1 MRCIVIKKLNI
12 RFYCFL
18 LLVTAAFIF
27 AVPVNSIAKEKK
39 FRFSYSIFFPPTH
52 AQCKAGVAWA
62 KEIEKRSN
70 GQIEI
75 TVYPGGTLTKAPQVY
90 DGVVNGISDIG
101 MSCFAY
107 TRGRF
112 PLLEGLDLPVGYPDG
127 KTATRIATAI
137 TKEFNPK
144 EVQDTKVLY
153 IHAHGPGVLHAKK
166 KAVKELADLKG
177 MKIRSTGLSAKI
189 IKTLGALPVAM
200 PQGDTY
206 EALQKGTVDG
216 TIGPIEVLKGW
227 KQGEVIK
234 YSTEMPGIG
243 YTTSMFVVMNKRKWQ
258 SLPDN
263 LQKIFDDV
271 SSEWVAV
278 QGQAWDDADAAGRAY
293 TLEKGNQIYTLS
305 ATESA
310 KWKAKVQPILDAY
323 VKKTTSK
330 GMPGDQVITRIKE
343 LLSK

>member
-1 MRCIVIKKLNI
+1 MNRKKEF
-12 RFYCFL
+12 RFCYFL
-18 LLVTAAFIF
+18 LLMAAAILFIF
-27 AVPVNSIAKEKK
+27 PANSIAKEKK
-39 FRFSYSIFFPPTH
+39 INLSYSIFFPPTH
-52 AQCKAGVAWA
+52 SQCKAGMAWA

-70 GQIEI
+70 GQIAI

-127 KTATRIATAI
+127 KTATKIATAI
-137 TKEFNPK
+137 TREFNPK

-153 IHAHGPGVLHAKK
+153 IHAHGPGVLHTKK
-166 KAVKELADLKG
+166 RAVQKLADLKG
-177 MKIRSTGLSAKI
+177 LKIRSTGLSAKI
-189 IKTLGALPVAM
+189 VKSLGALPVAM

-234 YSTEMPGIG
+234 YSTDIPSIG

-258 SLPDN
+258 ALPDN
-263 LQKIFDDV
+263 LKKIFEDV
-271 SSEWVAV
+271 SAEWVAI

-293 TLEKGNQIYTLS
+293 TLERGNQIYSLS
-305 ATESA
+305 EAESA
-310 KWKAKVQPILDAY
+310 KWKAQVKPILDDY

-330 GMPGDQVITRIKE
+330 GLPGDKVVARIKE
-343 LLSK
+343 LLN

>member
-1 MRCIVIKKLNI
+1 MSQKAGI
-12 RFYCFL
+12 RFCCLIILAVVAIFL
-18 LLVTAAFIF
+18 L
-27 AVPVNSIAKEKK
+27 PVNGIAKEKK
-39 FRFSYSIFFPPTH
+39 IRLSYSIFFPPTH

-62 KEIEKRSN
+62 REIEKRSN
-70 GQIEI
+70 GQVEI

-112 PLLEGLDLPVGYPDG
+112 PLLEGLDLPLGYPDG
-127 KTATRIATAI
+127 KTATKIATAI

-153 IHAHGPGVLHAKK
+153 VHAHGPGVLHTKK
-166 KAVKELADLKG
+166 VAVLQLSDLKG

-216 TIGPIEVLKGW
+216 TIGPMEVLKGW

-234 YSTEMPGIG
+234 YSTELPGLG

-258 SLPDN
+258 ALPEN

-271 SSEWVAV
+271 SREWIAV
-278 QGQAWDDADAAGRAY
+278 QGQAWDDADAAGRAF
-293 TLEKGNQIYTLS
+293 TLKKGNKINTLS
-305 ATESA
+305 EAESA
-310 KWKAKVQPILDAY
+310 KWQAQVKPIMDDY
-323 VKKTTSK
+323 IKKTTSK
-330 GMPGDQVITRIKE
+330 GLPGDKVIARIKE
-343 LLSK
+343 MLK

>member
-1 MRCIVIKKLNI
+1 MNRARKTRIN
-12 RFYCFL
+12 CFL
-18 LLVTAAFIF
+18 MVVAAILLFI
-27 AVPVNSIAKEKK
+27 PVNSIAKEKK
-39 FRFSYSIFFPPTH
+39 IRLSYSIFFPPSHT
-52 AQCKAGVAWA
+52 QCKAGEAWA

-70 GQIEI
+70 GQVEI

-90 DGVVNGISDIG
+90 DGVVSGISDIG

-112 PLLEGLDLPVGYPDG
+112 PLLEGLDLPNGYPDG
-127 KTATRIATAI
+127 KTATKIATAI

-144 EVQDTKVLY
+144 EVQDTEVLY
-153 IHAHGPGVLHAKK
+153 VHAHGPGVLHTKK
-166 KAVKELADLKG
+166 QPVQHLADLKG
-177 MKIRSTGLSAKI
+177 LKIRSTGLSAKI
-189 IKTLGALPVAM
+189 VKTLGALPVAM

-234 YSTEMPGIG
+234 YSTELPGIG
-243 YTTSMFVVMNKRKWQ
+243 YTTSMFVVMNKRKWLA
-258 SLPDN
+258 LPDN
-263 LQKIFDDV
+263 LKKIFTDV

-293 TLEKGNQIYTLS
+293 TLKKGNQINTLS
-305 ATESA
+305 EAESA
-310 KWKAKVQPILDAY
+310 KWKAKVKPILDNY

-330 GMPGDQVITRIKE
+330 GLPGDKVVARIQE
-343 LLSK
+343 MLN

>member
-1 MRCIVIKKLNI
+1 MNRKKAV
-12 RFYCFL
+12 RYYCFL
-18 LLVTAAFIF
+18 LLMATAIIF
-27 AVPVNSIAKEKK
+27 TLPANGIAKEKK
-39 FRFSYSIFFPPTH
+39 IRLSYSIFFPPTH
-52 AQCKAGVAWA
+52 AQCKAGEAWA
-62 KEIEKRSN
+62 KEIEKRSD
-70 GQIEI
+70 GKIEI

-112 PLLEGLDLPVGYPDG
+112 PLLEGIDLPVGYPDG
-127 KTATRIATAI
+127 KTATKIATAI

-153 IHAHGPGVLHAKK
+153 VHAHGPGVLHTKK
-166 KAVKELADLKG
+166 KAVQKLSDLKG

-234 YSTEMPGIG
+234 YSTDIPSIG
-243 YTTSMFVVMNKRKWQ
+243 YTTSMFVVMNKKKWGA
-258 SLPDN
+258 LPDDMK
-263 LQKIFDDV
+263 KIFEDV
-271 SSEWVAV
+271 SNEWIAI
-278 QGQAWDDADAAGRAY
+278 QGQAWDDADAAGRTY
-293 TLEKGNQIYTLS
+293 TLKKGNKVYALTE
-305 ATESA
+305 AESA
-310 KWKAKVQPILDAY
+310 KWKAKVEPILDDY
-323 VKKTTSK
+323 VKKTTSR
-330 GMPGDQVITRIKE
+330 GLPGDKVVARIKE
-343 LLSK
+343 MLK

>member
-1 MRCIVIKKLNI
+1 MIYEQNKKNPHSLFSPDSRCNPFVYTRPEPRQREKSSP
-12 RFYCFL
+12 L
-18 LLVTAAFIF
+18 LQHLLS
-27 AVPVNSIAKEKK
+27 PS
-39 FRFSYSIFFPPTH
+39 H
-52 AQCKAGVAWA
+52 AQCIAGEAWA

-70 GQIEI
+70 GQVEI

-127 KTATRIATAI
+127 KTATKIATAI

-153 IHAHGPGVLHAKK
+153 IHAHGPGVLHTKK
-166 KAVKELADLKG
+166 KPVQQLSDLKG
-177 MKIRSTGLSAKI
+177 LKIRSTGLSAKI
-189 IKTLGALPVAM
+189 VKTLGALPVAM

-234 YSTEMPGIG
+234 YSTDLPGIG
-243 YTTSMFVVMNKRKWQ
+243 YTTSMFVVMNKSKWQ
-258 SLPDN
+258 ALPDN
-263 LQKIFDDV
+263 LKKIFEDV

-278 QGQAWDDADAAGRAY
+278 QGQAWDDADTAGRAY
-293 TLEKGNQIYTLS
+293 TLEKGNKIYALS
-305 ATESA
+305 EAESA
-310 KWKAKVQPILDAY
+310 KWKAKVKPILDDY
-323 VKKTTSK
+323 IKKTTSK
-330 GMPGDQVITRIKE
+330 GLPGDKVVARINEMLK
-343 LLSK
+343 

>member
-1 MRCIVIKKLNI
+1 MNRKKEF
-12 RFYCFL
+12 RFCYFL
-18 LLVTAAFIF
+18 LLMAAAILFIF
-27 AVPVNSIAKEKK
+27 PANSIAKEKK
-39 FRFSYSIFFPPTH
+39 IKLSYSIFFPPTH
-52 AQCKAGVAWA
+52 SQCKAGEAWA

-70 GQIEI
+70 GQITI

-127 KTATRIATAI
+127 KTATKIATTI

-153 IHAHGPGVLHAKK
+153 VHAHGPGVLHTKK
-166 KAVKELADLKG
+166 KAVHELADLKG
-177 MKIRSTGLSAKI
+177 LKVRSTGLSAKI
-189 IKTLGALPVAM
+189 VKTLGALPVAM

-234 YSTEMPGIG
+234 YSTDIPGIG
-243 YTTSMFVVMNKRKWQ
+243 YTTSMFVVMNKSKWQ
-258 SLPDN
+258 ALPDN
-263 LQKIFDDV
+263 LKKIFEDV
-271 SSEWVAV
+271 SDEWVAV

-293 TLEKGNQIYTLS
+293 TLERGNQIYTLS
-305 ATESA
+305 EAESA
-310 KWKAKVQPILDAY
+310 KWKAQVKPIMDDY
-323 VKKTTSK
+323 IKKTTSR
-330 GMPGDQVITRIKE
+330 GLPGDKVVARIKE
-343 LLSK
+343 LLN

>member
-1 MRCIVIKKLNI
+1 MTRKVD
-12 RFYCFL
+12 RRYCSIML
-18 LLVTAAFIF
+18 LLAVAIIF
-27 AVPVNSIAKEKK
+27 AVPVNSLAKEKK
-39 FRFSYSIFFPPTH
+39 FRLSYSIFFPPTH
-52 AQCKAGVAWA
+52 AQCIAGEAWA

-127 KTATRIATAI
+127 KTATRIATKIAE
-137 TKEFNPK
+137 EFNPK
-144 EVQDTKVLY
+144 EVRDTKVLY
-153 IHAHGPGVLHAKK
+153 IHAHGPGVLHSKK
-166 KAVKELADLKG
+166 RAIQHLADLKG
-177 MKIRSTGLSAKI
+177 MKVRSTGLSAKI
-189 IKTLGALPVAM
+189 VKTLGALPVAM

-227 KQGEVIK
+227 KQGEVIQ
-234 YSTEMPGIG
+234 YSTEIPGIG

-258 SLPDN
+258 ALPDN
-263 LQKIFDDV
+263 LKKIFTDV
-271 SSEWVAV
+271 SREWVAV

-293 TLEKGNQIYTLS
+293 TLERGNKIYTLTES
-305 ATESA
+305 ESA
-310 KWKAKVQPILDAY
+310 KWKTKVKPILDDY
-323 VKKTTSK
+323 
-330 GMPGDQVITRIKE
+330 IK
-343 LLSK
+343 

>member
-1 MRCIVIKKLNI
+1 M
-12 RFYCFL
+12 L
-18 LLVTAAFIF
+18 LLAVTIIF
-27 AVPVNSIAKEKK
+27 TFPVNSIAKEKK
-39 FRFSYSIFFPPTH
+39 IKLSYSIFFPPTH

-70 GQIEI
+70 GQLTI

-127 KTATRIATAI
+127 KTATKIATTI

-153 IHAHGPGVLHAKK
+153 IHAHGPGVLHTKK
-166 KAVKELADLKG
+166 KAVQNLADLKG

-234 YSTEMPGIG
+234 YSTDLPGIG
-243 YTTSMFVVMNKRKWQ
+243 YTTSMFVVMNKSKWQ
-258 SLPDN
+258 ALPDN
-263 LQKIFDDV
+263 LKKIFDDV
-271 SSEWVAV
+271 SNEWVAV

-293 TLEKGNQIYTLS
+293 TLEKGNKVCSLS
-305 ATESA
+305 EAESA
-310 KWKAKVQPILDAY
+310 KWKAKVKPILDDY
-323 VKKTTSK
+323 IKKTTSK
-330 GMPGDQVITRIKE
+330 GLPGDKVVAKIQE
-343 LLSK
+343 MLN

>member
-1 MRCIVIKKLNI
+1 MNRTRKTRIH
-12 RFYCFL
+12 CFL
-18 LLVTAAFIF
+18 LIAAAILLFI
-27 AVPVNSIAKEKK
+27 PVQSLAKEKK
-39 FRFSYSIFFPPTH
+39 VRLSYSIFFPPSH
-52 AQCKAGVAWA
+52 AQCIAGEAWA

-70 GQIEI
+70 GQVEI

-127 KTATRIATAI
+127 KTATKIATAI

-153 IHAHGPGVLHAKK
+153 IHAHGPGVLHTKK
-166 KAVKELADLKG
+166 RPVQQLADLKG
-177 MKIRSTGLSAKI
+177 LKIRSTGLSAKI
-189 IKTLGALPVAM
+189 VKTLGALPVAM

-234 YSTEMPGIG
+234 YSTDLPGIG
-243 YTTSMFVVMNKRKWQ
+243 YTTSMFVIMNKNKWQ
-258 SLPDN
+258 ALPDN
-263 LQKIFDDV
+263 LKKIFEDV

-293 TLEKGNQIYTLS
+293 TLEKGNKIYALS
-305 ATESA
+305 EAESA
-310 KWKAKVQPILDAY
+310 KWKAKVKPILDDY
-323 VKKTTSK
+323 IKKTTSK
-330 GMPGDQVITRIKE
+330 GLPGDKVVARINEMLK
-343 LLSK
+343 

>member
-1 MRCIVIKKLNI
+1 MNRTRKTRIH
-12 RFYCFL
+12 CFL
-18 LLVTAAFIF
+18 LIAAAILLFI
-27 AVPVNSIAKEKK
+27 PVQSLAKEKK
-39 FRFSYSIFFPPTH
+39 VRLSYSIFFPPSH
-52 AQCKAGVAWA
+52 AQCIAGEAWA

-127 KTATRIATAI
+127 KTATKIATAI

-153 IHAHGPGVLHAKK
+153 IHAHGPGVLHTKK
-166 KAVKELADLKG
+166 RPVQQLADLKG
-177 MKIRSTGLSAKI
+177 LKIRSTGLSAKI
-189 IKTLGALPVAM
+189 VKTLGALPVAM

-234 YSTEMPGIG
+234 YSTDLPGIG
-243 YTTSMFVVMNKRKWQ
+243 YTTSMFVIMNKNKWQ
-258 SLPDN
+258 ALPDN
-263 LQKIFDDV
+263 LKKIFEDV

-293 TLEKGNQIYTLS
+293 TLEKGNKIYALS
-305 ATESA
+305 EAESA
-310 KWKAKVQPILDAY
+310 KWKAQVKPILDDY
-323 VKKTTSK
+323 IKKTTSK
-330 GMPGDQVITRIKE
+330 GLPGDKVVARINEMLK
-343 LLSK
+343 

>member
-1 MRCIVIKKLNI
+1 MNQKIVP
-12 RFYCFL
+12 RFYCFIL
-18 LLVTAAFIF
+18 LLAASILFIL
-27 AVPVNSIAKEKK
+27 PVNSIAKEKK
-39 FRFSYSIFFPPTH
+39 IRLSYSIFFPPTH
-52 AQCKAGVAWA
+52 SQCKAGEAWA

-90 DGVVNGISDIG
+90 DGVVSGISDIG

-127 KTATRIATAI
+127 KTATKIATAI

-144 EVQDTKVLY
+144 EVQDTKILY
-153 IHAHGPGVLHAKK
+153 VHAHGPGVLHTKK
-166 KAVKELADLKG
+166 KAVQHLADLKG

-189 IKTLGALPVAM
+189 VKTLGALPVAM

-234 YSTEMPGIG
+234 YSTDIPSIG

-258 SLPDN
+258 ALPSD
-263 LQKIFDDV
+263 LKKIFEDV
-271 SSEWVAV
+271 SAEWVAV

-293 TLEKGNQIYTLS
+293 TLEKGNQIYALS
-305 ATESA
+305 KAESEA
-310 KWKAKVQPILDAY
+310 WKAKVKPILDNY
-323 VKKTTSK
+323 IEKTTSK
-330 GMPGDQVITRIKE
+330 GLPGDKVVARIKE
-343 LLSK
+343 ML

>member
-1 MRCIVIKKLNI
+1 MNRTRKTRIH
-12 RFYCFL
+12 CFL
-18 LLVTAAFIF
+18 LIAAAILLFI
-27 AVPVNSIAKEKK
+27 PVQSLAKEKK
-39 FRFSYSIFFPPTH
+39 VRLSYSIFFPPSH
-52 AQCKAGVAWA
+52 AQCKAGEAWA

-70 GQIEI
+70 GQVEI

-127 KTATRIATAI
+127 KTATKIATAI

-153 IHAHGPGVLHAKK
+153 IHAHGPGVLHTKK
-166 KAVKELADLKG
+166 RPVQQLADLKG
-177 MKIRSTGLSAKI
+177 LKIRSTGLSAKI

-234 YSTEMPGIG
+234 YSTDLPGIG
-243 YTTSMFVVMNKRKWQ
+243 YTTSMFVIMNKNKWQ
-258 SLPDN
+258 ALPDN
-263 LQKIFDDV
+263 LKKIFEDV

-293 TLEKGNQIYTLS
+293 TLEKGNKIYALS
-305 ATESA
+305 EAESA
-310 KWKAKVQPILDAY
+310 KWKAKVKPILDDY
-323 VKKTTSK
+323 IKKTTSK
-330 GMPGDQVITRIKE
+330 GLPGDKVVARINEMLK
-343 LLSK
+343 

>member
-1 MRCIVIKKLNI
+1 MKREVQ
-12 RFYCFL
+12 FYCFL
-18 LLVTAAFIF
+18 LLMAAAIILTL
-27 AVPVNSIAKEKK
+27 PTSTIAKEKK
-39 FRFSYSIFFPPTH
+39 IRLSYSIFFPPSH
-52 AQCKAGVAWA
+52 AQCIAGEAWA

-112 PLLEGLDLPVGYPDG
+112 PLLEGIDLPVGYPDG
-127 KTATRIATAI
+127 KTATKIATAI

-144 EVQDTKVLY
+144 EVQDTEVLY
-153 IHAHGPGVLHAKK
+153 VHAHGPGVLHTKK
-166 KAVKELADLKG
+166 KAVQQLSDLKG

-189 IKTLGALPVAM
+189 VKTLGALPVAM

-234 YSTEMPGIG
+234 YSTDIPSIG
-243 YTTSMFVVMNKRKWQ
+243 YTTSMFVVMNKKKWQ
-258 SLPDN
+258 ALPGEMK
-263 LQKIFDDV
+263 KIFQDV
-271 SSEWVAV
+271 SAEWVAV

-293 TLEKGNQIYTLS
+293 TLERGNKVYALS
-305 ATESA
+305 DAESA
-310 KWKAKVQPILDAY
+310 KWKEQVKPILDDY
-323 VKKTTSK
+323 IKNTTSK
-330 GMPGDQVITRIKE
+330 GLPGDKVVARINE
-343 LLSK
+343 LLN

>member
-1 MRCIVIKKLNI
+1 MKRKTG
-12 RFYCFL
+12 FYCFFL
-18 LLVTAAFIF
+18 LISATILLTIPASA
-27 AVPVNSIAKEKK
+27 IAKEKK
-39 FRFSYSIFFPPTH
+39 IRLSYSIFFPPTH
-52 AQCKAGVAWA
+52 AQCIAGEAWA

-70 GQIEI
+70 GRVEI

-112 PLLEGLDLPVGYPDG
+112 PLLEGIDLPVGYPDG
-127 KTATRIATAI
+127 KTATKIATAI

-153 IHAHGPGVLHAKK
+153 VHAHGPGVLHTKK
-166 KAVKELADLKG
+166 KPVQQLSDLKG

-189 IKTLGALPVAM
+189 VKTLGALPVAM

-234 YSTEMPGIG
+234 YSTDIPSIG

-258 SLPDN
+258 ALPDD
-263 LQKIFDDV
+263 LKKIFEDV
-271 SSEWVAV
+271 SAEWVAV

-293 TLEKGNQIYTLS
+293 TLEKGNKIYALS
-305 ATESA
+305 ESESA
-310 KWKAKVQPILDAY
+310 KWKEQVKPILDNY
-323 VKKTTSK
+323 IKNTTSK
-330 GMPGDQVITRIKE
+330 GLPGDKVVDRINE
-343 LLSK
+343 LLN

>member
-1 MRCIVIKKLNI
+1 MTRKVD
-12 RFYCFL
+12 RRYCSIML
-18 LLVTAAFIF
+18 LLAVAIIF
-27 AVPVNSIAKEKK
+27 AVPVNSLAKEKK
-39 FRFSYSIFFPPTH
+39 FRLSYSIFFPPTH
-52 AQCKAGVAWA
+52 AQCIAGEAWA

-127 KTATRIATAI
+127 KTATRIATKIAE
-137 TKEFNPK
+137 EFNPK
-144 EVQDTKVLY
+144 EVRDTKVLY
-153 IHAHGPGVLHAKK
+153 IHAHGPGVLHSKK
-166 KAVKELADLKG
+166 RAIQHLADLKG
-177 MKIRSTGLSAKI
+177 MKVRSTGLSAKI
-189 IKTLGALPVAM
+189 VKTLGALPVAM

-227 KQGEVIK
+227 KQGEVIQ
-234 YSTEMPGIG
+234 YSTEIPGIG

-258 SLPDN
+258 ALPDN
-263 LQKIFDDV
+263 LKKIFTDV
-271 SSEWVAV
+271 SREWVAV

-293 TLEKGNQIYTLS
+293 TLERGNKIYTLTES
-305 ATESA
+305 ESA
-310 KWKAKVQPILDAY
+310 KWKTKVKPILDDY
-323 VKKTTSK
+323 IKKTTAK
-330 GMPGDQVITRIKE
+330 GLPGDQVVARIKE
-343 LLSK
+343 LLKQ

>member
-1 MRCIVIKKLNI
+1 MNRTRKTRIH
-12 RFYCFL
+12 CFL
-18 LLVTAAFIF
+18 LIAAAILLFI
-27 AVPVNSIAKEKK
+27 PVQSLAKEKK
-39 FRFSYSIFFPPTH
+39 VRLSYSIFFPPSH
-52 AQCKAGVAWA
+52 AQCKAGEAWA

-70 GQIEI
+70 GQVEI

-127 KTATRIATAI
+127 KTATKIATAI

-153 IHAHGPGVLHAKK
+153 IHAHGPGVLHTKK
-166 KAVKELADLKG
+166 RPVQQLADLKG
-177 MKIRSTGLSAKI
+177 LKIRSTGLSAKI
-189 IKTLGALPVAM
+189 VKTLGALPVAM

-234 YSTEMPGIG
+234 YSTDLPGIG
-243 YTTSMFVVMNKRKWQ
+243 YTTSMFVIMNKNKWQ
-258 SLPDN
+258 ALPDN
-263 LQKIFDDV
+263 LKKIFEDV

-293 TLEKGNQIYTLS
+293 TLEKGNKIYALS
-305 ATESA
+305 EAESA
-310 KWKAKVQPILDAY
+310 KWKAKVKPILDDY
-323 VKKTTSK
+323 IKKTTSK
-330 GMPGDQVITRIKE
+330 GLPGDKVVARINEMLK
-343 LLSK
+343 

>member
-1 MRCIVIKKLNI
+1 MNRTRKTRIH
-12 RFYCFL
+12 CFL
-18 LLVTAAFIF
+18 LIAAAILLFI
-27 AVPVNSIAKEKK
+27 PVQSLAKEKK
-39 FRFSYSIFFPPTH
+39 VRLSYSIFFPPSH
-52 AQCKAGVAWA
+52 AQCKAGEAWA

-70 GQIEI
+70 GQVEI

-127 KTATRIATAI
+127 KTATKIATAI

-153 IHAHGPGVLHAKK
+153 IHAHGPGVLHTKK
-166 KAVKELADLKG
+166 RPVQQLADLKG
-177 MKIRSTGLSAKI
+177 LKIRSTGLSAKI
-189 IKTLGALPVAM
+189 VKTLGALPVAM

-234 YSTEMPGIG
+234 YSTDLPGIG
-243 YTTSMFVVMNKRKWQ
+243 YTTSMFVVMNKSKWQ
-258 SLPDN
+258 ALPDN
-263 LQKIFDDV
+263 LKKIFEDV

-293 TLEKGNQIYTLS
+293 TLEKGNKIYALS
-305 ATESA
+305 EAESA
-310 KWKAKVQPILDAY
+310 KWKAQVKPILDDY
-323 VKKTTSK
+323 IKKTTSK
-330 GMPGDQVITRIKE
+330 GLPGDKVVARINEMLK
-343 LLSK
+343 

>member
-1 MRCIVIKKLNI
+1 MKREAQ
-12 RFYCFL
+12 FYCFL
-18 LLVTAAFIF
+18 LLVAAAIILAF
-27 AVPVNSIAKEKK
+27 PTSTIAKEKK
-39 FRFSYSIFFPPTH
+39 IRLSYSIFFPPSH
-52 AQCKAGVAWA
+52 AQCIAGEAWA

-112 PLLEGLDLPVGYPDG
+112 PLLEGIDLPVGYPDG
-127 KTATRIATAI
+127 KTATKIATAI

-144 EVQDTKVLY
+144 EVQDTEVLY
-153 IHAHGPGVLHAKK
+153 VHAHGPGVLHTKK
-166 KAVKELADLKG
+166 KAVQQLSDLKG

-189 IKTLGALPVAM
+189 VKTLGALPVAM

-234 YSTEMPGIG
+234 YSTDIPSIG
-243 YTTSMFVVMNKRKWQ
+243 YTTSMFVVMNKRRWQ
-258 SLPDN
+258 ALPDEMK
-263 LQKIFDDV
+263 KIFQDV
-271 SSEWVAV
+271 SAEWVAV

-293 TLEKGNQIYTLS
+293 TLERGNKVYTLS
-305 ATESA
+305 DAEST
-310 KWKAKVQPILDAY
+310 KWKEQVKPKLDDY
-323 VKKTTSK
+323 IENITSK
-330 GMPGDQVITRIKE
+330 GLPGDKVVARINE
-343 LLSK
+343 LLN

>member
-1 MRCIVIKKLNI
+1 MNRTRKTRIH
-12 RFYCFL
+12 CFL
-18 LLVTAAFIF
+18 LIAAAILLFI
-27 AVPVNSIAKEKK
+27 PVQSLAKEKK
-39 FRFSYSIFFPPTH
+39 VRLSYSIFFPPSH
-52 AQCKAGVAWA
+52 AQCIAGEAWA

-127 KTATRIATAI
+127 KTATKIATAI

-153 IHAHGPGVLHAKK
+153 IHAHGPGVLHTKK
-166 KAVKELADLKG
+166 RPVQQLADLKG
-177 MKIRSTGLSAKI
+177 LKIRSTGLSAKI
-189 IKTLGALPVAM
+189 VKTLGALPVAM

-234 YSTEMPGIG
+234 YSTDLPGIG
-243 YTTSMFVVMNKRKWQ
+243 YTTSMFVIMNKNKWQ
-258 SLPDN
+258 ALPDN
-263 LQKIFDDV
+263 LKKIFEDV

-293 TLEKGNQIYTLS
+293 TLEKGNKIYALS
-305 ATESA
+305 EAESA
-310 KWKAKVQPILDAY
+310 KWKAKVKPILDDY
-323 VKKTTSK
+323 IKKTTSK
-330 GMPGDQVITRIKE
+330 GLPGDKVVARINEMLK
-343 LLSK
+343 

>member
-1 MRCIVIKKLNI
+1 MNRTRKTRIH
-12 RFYCFL
+12 CFL
-18 LLVTAAFIF
+18 LIAAAILLFI
-27 AVPVNSIAKEKK
+27 PVQSLAKEKK
-39 FRFSYSIFFPPTH
+39 VRLSYSIFFPPSH
-52 AQCKAGVAWA
+52 AQCIAGEAWA

-127 KTATRIATAI
+127 KTATKIATAI

-153 IHAHGPGVLHAKK
+153 IHAHGPGVLHTKK
-166 KAVKELADLKG
+166 RPVQQLADLKG
-177 MKIRSTGLSAKI
+177 LKIRSTGLSAKI
-189 IKTLGALPVAM
+189 VKTLGALPVAM

-234 YSTEMPGIG
+234 YSTDLPGIG
-243 YTTSMFVVMNKRKWQ
+243 YTTSMFVVMNKSKWQ
-258 SLPDN
+258 ALPDN
-263 LQKIFDDV
+263 LKKIFEDV

-293 TLEKGNQIYTLS
+293 TLEKGNKIYALS
-305 ATESA
+305 EAESA
-310 KWKAKVQPILDAY
+310 KWKAKVKPILDDY
-323 VKKTTSK
+323 IKKTTSK
-330 GMPGDQVITRIKE
+330 GLPGDKVVARINEMLK
-343 LLSK
+343 

>member
-1 MRCIVIKKLNI
+1 MNQIGTL
-12 RFYCFL
+12 RFYCFML
-18 LLVTAAFIF
+18 FLAATILFIL
-27 AVPVNSIAKEKK
+27 PTNSIAKEKK
-39 FRFSYSIFFPPTH
+39 VRLSYSIFFPPSH
-52 AQCKAGVAWA
+52 AQCIAGEAWA

-112 PLLEGLDLPVGYPDG
+112 PLLEGLDLPIGYPDG
-127 KTATRIATAI
+127 KTATKIATAV

-153 IHAHGPGVLHAKK
+153 IHAHGPGVLHTKK
-166 KAVKELADLKG
+166 KPVQHLADLKG
-177 MKIRSTGLSAKI
+177 LKIRSTGLSAKI
-189 IKTLGALPVAM
+189 VKTLGALPVAM

-234 YSTEMPGIG
+234 YSTDLPGIG

-258 SLPDN
+258 ALPDN
-263 LQKIFDDV
+263 LKKIFADV

-305 ATESA
+305 EAESA
-310 KWKAKVQPILDAY
+310 KWQAKVKPILDNY
-323 VKKTTSK
+323 IKKTTSR
-330 GMPGDQVITRIKE
+330 GLPGDKVVAKIKE
-343 LLSK
+343 MLN

>member
-1 MRCIVIKKLNI
+1 MNRKIQFRFFCFISLIIVSAL
-12 RFYCFL
+12 
-18 LLVTAAFIF
+18 FIL
-27 AVPVNSIAKEKK
+27 PVNSIAKEKK
-39 FRFSYSIFFPPTH
+39 IRFSYSIFFPPTH
-52 AQCKAGVAWA
+52 AQCKAGEAWA
-62 KEIEKRSN
+62 KEIENRSN
-70 GQIEI
+70 GRIEI

-127 KTATRIATAI
+127 KTATRIATTI

-144 EVQDTKVLY
+144 EVQDTKILY
-153 IHAHGPGVLHAKK
+153 VHAHGPGVLHTKK
-166 KAVKELADLKG
+166 RGVQQLADLKG

-189 IKTLGALPVAM
+189 VKTLGALPVAM

-234 YSTEMPGIG
+234 YSTDIPSIG

-258 SLPDN
+258 SLPDS
-263 LQKIFDDV
+263 LKKIFEDV
-271 SSEWVAV
+271 SSEWVTV

-293 TLEKGNQIYTLS
+293 TLEKGNKIYNLS
-305 ATESA
+305 ETESA
-310 KWKAKVQPILDAY
+310 AWKTQVRPILDDY

-330 GMPGDQVITRIKE
+330 GLPGDKVLARIIE
-343 LLSK
+343 MLN

>member
-1 MRCIVIKKLNI
+1 MNRTRKTRIH
-12 RFYCFL
+12 CFL
-18 LLVTAAFIF
+18 LIAAAILLFI
-27 AVPVNSIAKEKK
+27 PVQSLAKEKK
-39 FRFSYSIFFPPTH
+39 VRLSYSIFFPPSH
-52 AQCKAGVAWA
+52 AQCIAGEAWA

-70 GQIEI
+70 GQVEI

-127 KTATRIATAI
+127 KTATKIATAI

-153 IHAHGPGVLHAKK
+153 IHAHGPGVLHTKK
-166 KAVKELADLKG
+166 RPVQQLADLKG
-177 MKIRSTGLSAKI
+177 LKIRSTGLSAKI
-189 IKTLGALPVAM
+189 VKTLGALPVAM

-234 YSTEMPGIG
+234 YSTDLPGIG
-243 YTTSMFVVMNKRKWQ
+243 YTTSMFVVMNKSKWQ
-258 SLPDN
+258 ALPDN
-263 LQKIFDDV
+263 LKKIFEDV

-293 TLEKGNQIYTLS
+293 TLEKGNKIYALS
-305 ATESA
+305 EAESA
-310 KWKAKVQPILDAY
+310 KWKAKVKPILDDY
-323 VKKTTSK
+323 IKKTTSK
-330 GMPGDQVITRIKE
+330 GLPGDKVVARINEMLK
-343 LLSK
+343 

>member
-1 MRCIVIKKLNI
+1 MNRKRNFRLHC
-12 RFYCFL
+12 L
-18 LLVTAAFIF
+18 LLLMAAAIVFII
-27 AVPVNSIAKEKK
+27 PGSSIAKEKK
-39 FRFSYSIFFPPTH
+39 IRLSYSIFFPPTH
-52 AQCKAGVAWA
+52 AQCKAGEAWA

-70 GQIEI
+70 GQVEI

-127 KTATRIATAI
+127 KTATKVATAI

-153 IHAHGPGVLHAKK
+153 VHAHGPGVLHTKK
-166 KAVKELADLKG
+166 KAVQQLADLKG

-189 IKTLGALPVAM
+189 VKTLGALPVAM

-234 YSTEMPGIG
+234 YSTDIPDIG
-243 YTTSMFVVMNKRKWQ
+243 YTTSMFVVMNKGKWQ
-258 SLPDN
+258 ALPDN
-263 LQKIFDDV
+263 LKKIFEDV
-271 SSEWVAV
+271 SAEWIAV
-278 QGQAWDDADAAGRAY
+278 QGQAWDDADAAGRAF
-293 TLEKGNQIYTLS
+293 TLKKGNKIYSLS
-305 ATESA
+305 AAESA
-310 KWKAKVQPILDAY
+310 KWKAQVKPILDDY

-330 GMPGDQVITRIKE
+330 GLPGDKVLTKIQEMLK
-343 LLSK
+343 

>member
-1 MRCIVIKKLNI
+1 MKREIQ
-12 RFYCFL
+12 FYCFL
-18 LLVTAAFIF
+18 LLMAAAIIL
-27 AVPVNSIAKEKK
+27 ALPTSTIAKEKK
-39 FRFSYSIFFPPTH
+39 IRLSYSIFFPPSH
-52 AQCKAGVAWA
+52 AQCIAGEAWA

-112 PLLEGLDLPVGYPDG
+112 PLLEGIDLPVGYPDG
-127 KTATRIATAI
+127 KTATKIATAI

-144 EVQDTKVLY
+144 EVQDTEVLY
-153 IHAHGPGVLHAKK
+153 VHAHGPGVLHTKK
-166 KAVKELADLKG
+166 KAVQQLSDLKG

-189 IKTLGALPVAM
+189 VKTLGALPVAM

-234 YSTEMPGIG
+234 YSTDIPSIG
-243 YTTSMFVVMNKRKWQ
+243 YTTSMFVVMNKKKWQ
-258 SLPDN
+258 ALPGEMK
-263 LQKIFDDV
+263 KIFQDV
-271 SSEWVAV
+271 SAEWVAV

-293 TLEKGNQIYTLS
+293 TLERGNKVYALS
-305 ATESA
+305 DAESA
-310 KWKAKVQPILDAY
+310 KWKEQVKPILDDY
-323 VKKTTSK
+323 IKNTTSK
-330 GMPGDQVITRIKE
+330 GLPGDKVVARINE
-343 LLSK
+343 LLN

>member
-1 MRCIVIKKLNI
+1 MTRKREI

-18 LLVTAAFIF
+18 LLMAAAVLFIL
-27 AVPVNSIAKEKK
+27 PVNSIAKEKK
-39 FRFSYSIFFPPTH
+39 IRLSYSIFFPPTH
-52 AQCKAGVAWA
+52 SQCKAGEAWA

-127 KTATRIATAI
+127 KTATKIATAI

-153 IHAHGPGVLHAKK
+153 VHAHGPGVLHTKK
-166 KAVKELADLKG
+166 KAVQELADLKG
-177 MKIRSTGLSAKI
+177 LKIRSTGLSAKI
-189 IKTLGALPVAM
+189 VKTLGALPVAM

-234 YSTEMPGIG
+234 YSTDIPGIG
-243 YTTSMFVVMNKRKWQ
+243 YTTSMFVVINTRKWQ
-258 SLPDN
+258 ALPDN
-263 LQKIFDDV
+263 LKKIFEDV
-271 SSEWVAV
+271 SAEWVAI

-293 TLEKGNQIYTLS
+293 TLERGNQIYSLS
-305 ATESA
+305 EAESA
-310 KWKAKVQPILDAY
+310 KWKAQVKPILDDY
-323 VKKTTSK
+323 VKKTTGK
-330 GMPGDQVITRIKE
+330 GMPGDKILARINEMLK
-343 LLSK
+343 K